1 MKNKILKAIT
11 LIFTLVFIA
20 SGSALD
26 SVSWL
31 PYIIC
36 GVCLAW
42 MITFLIANWEVI
54 SNGKTI

>member
-11 LIFTLVFIA
+11 LISTLVFIA

-26 SVSWL
+26 CQSWL

-36 GVCLAW
+36 SVSLAW
-42 MITFLIANWEVI
+42 LVLFFIANWEALHEC
-54 SNGKTI
+54 

>member
-11 LIFTLVFIA
+11 GLTTLVFIA

-42 MITFLIANWEVI
+42 LIMFFIANWEVVN
-54 SNGKTI
+54 S